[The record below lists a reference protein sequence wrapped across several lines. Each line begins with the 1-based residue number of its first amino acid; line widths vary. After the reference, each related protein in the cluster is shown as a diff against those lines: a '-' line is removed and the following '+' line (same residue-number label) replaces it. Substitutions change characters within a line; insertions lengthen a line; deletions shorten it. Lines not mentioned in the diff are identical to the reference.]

1 MWTGGV
7 PAGGRLLFVLSKQ
20 RAALRSW
27 ACADA
32 LFAALWPPH
41 NSSSDPPAWYSSCR
55 QACCTNPLCL
65 PQLQGIITLWPRQSY
80 SNDLDYLH
88 RYFSSAP
95 AGSGLRCYNDIQNEA
110 YEASE
115 RPGWRHYQPPV
126 AEVKPL
132 LAASIAY
139 TFPAEEDNLR
149 LFRSCALEV
158 AALWA
163 AFLQQGGCP
172 AKDPGALH
180 RFDGRHFSC
189 ITTDPGNNLAVKLFG
204 EPTTDKLLK
213 MATGHPAV
221 AS

>member
-1 MWTGGV
+1 MALQQYSAALEGCLSSSALASPQQGFGTC
-7 PAGGRLLFVLSKQ
+7 RLLGFVL
-20 RAALRSW
+20 A
-27 ACADA
+27 
-32 LFAALWPPH
+32 
-41 NSSSDPPAWYSSCR
+41 SCR
-55 QACCTNPLCL
+55 GTDAACRDSDVPHLALEQTLL
-65 PQLQGIITLWPRQSY
+65 GDKLQGIITLWPRQSY

-88 RYFSSAP
+88 RYFSAAP
-95 AGSGLRCYNDIQNEA
+95 DGSGLRCYNDIQNEA

-115 RPGWRHYQPPV
+115 RPGWRHYQPPA

-139 TFPAEEDNLR
+139 TFPAEEDNLL
-149 LFRSCALEV
+149 LFRSWALEV

-172 AKDPGALH
+172 AKGPAALH
-180 RFDGRHFSC
+180 RFDSRYFSC
-189 ITTDPGNNLAVKLFG
+189 ITTDPGNHLAVKLFG
-204 EPTTDKLLK
+204 EQTTDKLLK